1 MKIIA
6 IFLLSAMIC
15 LSQTREPVQQKLELK
30 GSLTYLSDTIA
41 PFKLD
46 KYLIFWQWGGSRKMT
61 KSLLVN
67 QANVVTYWGLHASDY
82 ADSISLFVQSSYNI
96 TVNGTNYIGN
106 LWSHCGYDNSIMFT
120 KSLQYDPS
128 LFIDSNNIYKLN
140 IRPDDNQK
148 CVFGFLRKVGT
159 SSRNFN
165 DSIYRWVIGSAT
177 AANTVVLENPWP
189 SNLLTYKEGSE
200 QIIYTPRDTTSA
212 DTLRIQQTALLNI
225 DINNNFSGKRYYL
238 SINLR
243 RGQGNLGQTDT
254 QVLKIEV
261 PFVYNNN
268 GIMTD
273 GMAVF
278 DSIPNDTIGRY
289 YSLPK
294 NRGNVC
300 KLKGAG
306 ISGSNSII
314 ITKKMLPPTSID
326 NSDITISGFIDFSK
340 HITNNYPLKE
350 KDVAGSAANGRIE
363 DLKIKVTYLGGGSI
377 AIKDIKFETVNAR
390 TMFHSYYD
398 TLIMAGVQKD
408 IKMIEDTAYSNRGI
422 TIGRFATHV
431 EGSPIHWGS
440 ERYFNK
446 LIGDLSTGERGIY
459 LPLHYN
465 HYVGVVDAWYGTNQ
479 LAANVSVPYSRKKY
493 DNELTTSQKT
503 LGLINGYNGYHDS
516 AADKSSYETYLAF
529 YNYSNSTFYSLPI
542 TYFLEHSNLSDTNNL
557 AAYVGSMSYGANNW
571 RISSLANWEGY
582 LYRNYLQPINQGLIF
597 SNIKWWSQEF
607 TLNAIDTLNG
617 SPYKFF
623 QTDRPYT
630 AEELRQHCMTSLILA
645 CKGIGYDGPD
655 TYSGNRIYT
664 RMYDF
669 LNIQAEKRDSL
680 ERLSDIDFL
689 NSELAGSDFFR
700 DSNEICNLNA
710 HIYPLD
716 TIGKYLDRP
725 AKKIYY
731 GRRSQRM
738 ELLKIHQYIRNIED
752 TLKNFRLQCWLAK
765 GYKRWYSQSPDL
777 TSYELGKY
785 IDTNDIRTQ
794 EIYSGQPEGTS
805 QWRYQDSSFYDLTVL
820 KDVSTSANPDV
831 FYIGASNRRTSPLI
845 LENDTLRFYTG
856 SEFDD
861 RCDSGGLKLDGVFE
875 DSTYWRDKYWRKEGC
890 RIITLPFDYKDTLN
904 PNQYC
909 LLKVQE
915 LKAYDSVLSSDPWW
929 KKDKFNRYIDTI
941 IGMDNDL
948 AVKFQPGD
956 SKIFRIEIIRPQT
969 QTGNL
974 DFSNQ
979 TKLVSHPIIN
989 SNGTLN
995 DSLIMYH
1002 LTYSKKVPKAGNP
1015 SIIQNRIYYVGSEP
1029 IKKDVAS
1036 NENIVWRQPI
1046 DLSNNIRYTGNQ
1058 VRYLNSDP
1066 NYFDDCLYPSIVA
1079 RKAGNNLKVYVVF
1092 SVAKMDTL
1100 TCGSYS
1106 CDNDSTCYDLI
1117 NPIAEAILT
1126 YTVSAYPPLI
1136 SKNIIVPRVSGYLQ
1150 SNYPEVNGTPIIAA
1164 TNNYN
1169 YYAWSDLYCG
1179 IGVNYKLP
1187 NDSLFR
1193 PSTTKYLK
1201 YDSMGTI
1208 SSTLH
1213 PSFDNYNEP
1222 VYSSNACPL
1231 VWYEYIDFLN
1241 LPGQPGTSYYVPR
1254 RIIYTELY
1262 INQNNIYNILP
1273 NLPSGYPVQNNCL
1286 KISDN
1291 SNENVMPVVLRKWN
1305 IPNGPF
1311 SPLEYYDQIFWE
1323 SKKYF
1328 STPNEKSDLNYRA
1341 LYSDYWVGN
1350 GSLTSTKYIT
1360 TFLNILGGSQ
1370 SENLLQPNITT
1381 GDSRFGYHSLNY
1393 PNNLTNSFN
1402 ILNFKDYYAPSS
1414 SNQILQMDY
1423 TSHSLFSQG
1432 NILRLGI
1439 PFLKVAEGNLSHLSK
1454 NWDYNRNSDNKM
1466 WRNRR
1471 IMESTNLIDS
1481 LSNKSLAPNARY
1493 FYRGADDDKVSEA
1506 FVGFIES
1513 YDRRFKYM
1521 INIPKVDENPIGL
1534 ILPYQEFTDSVGYT
1548 DYIEVPTDSI
1558 YSEWFHVQDVATLNY
1573 KLIFAD
1579 TILSNLYVQKQ
1590 STGDLIEIPRPEDF
1604 ESDMCFMVYLLIN
1617 GENDNYRL
1625 LLIKNAPKLVYEERL
1640 YVGNVDV
1647 QATFY
1652 AKGNSSQSKFID
1664 LGGKK
1669 VNETNNIEITAYPN
1683 PSSDILYF
1691 TANLPATE
1699 YLNKRYVKSKI
1710 NYTLTNSI
1718 GKVVTKK
1725 EGYPGDVIQ
1734 FNTSELPNG
1743 MYIIQAL
1750 TDIYN
1755 SNHYKNLNGYKSIII
1770 RH

>member
-1 MKIIA
+1 MRIIVIFFMSA
-6 IFLLSAMIC
+6 IIGFA
-15 LSQTREPVQQKLELK
+15 QTREPVQQMFEVNN
-30 GSLTYLSDTIA
+30 SNTYLSDSTGN
-41 PFKLD
+41 FKLNNMI
-46 KYLIFWQWGGSRKMT
+46 LGFQWGGTAKITESVFGNQADMWSHYDTTPNLYARNINSFLRSSYKTTINGVYYEGDLYTHGEYGTSIMWT
-61 KSLLVN
+61 KSLE
-67 QANVVTYWGLHASDY
+67 
-82 ADSISLFVQSSYNI
+82 
-96 TVNGTNYIGN
+96 
-106 LWSHCGYDNSIMFT
+106 
-120 KSLQYDPS
+120 YDPS
-128 LFIDSNNIYKLN
+128 LDIDSNDVTKLI
-140 IRPDDNQK
+140 IRPDDK
-148 CVFGFLRKVGT
+148 KRSVFGFLRKVGT

-165 DSIYRWVIGSAT
+165 DSIYRWVISSVT

-189 SNLLTYKEGSE
+189 YNLLTYWKGKEE
-200 QIIYTPRDTTSA
+200 PDYTPK
-212 DTLRIQQTALLNI
+212 DTLPSDTIRLIQEANLHRYV
-225 DINNNFSGKRYYL
+225 NNDFSGKRYYV

-243 RGQGNLGQTDT
+243 RTGNIIQDDT
-254 QVLKIEV
+254 PVLKIEV
-261 PFVYNNN
+261 PFIYKDTNRTYHP
-268 GIMTD
+268 GR
-273 GMAVF
+273 AVF
-278 DSIPNDTIGRY
+278 DSIPSTTSNNY
-289 YSLPK
+289 YNLPK
-294 NRGNVC
+294 NKGNVWQ
-300 KLKGAG
+300 LKPS
-306 ISGSNSII
+306 ISGDTALI
-314 ITKKMLPPTSID
+314 ITRKMLPLTGID
-326 NSDITISGFIDFSK
+326 NGDITISGFIDFSK
-340 HITNNYPLKE
+340 YKNIGNYPLKKSDKPGE
-350 KDVAGSAANGRIE
+350 SDTNNIE
-363 DLKIKVTYLGGGSI
+363 DLKLKVTYMGGCPI

-390 TMFHSYYD
+390 KMFHSYYD
-398 TLIMAGVQKD
+398 TLIVSGIQKD
-408 IKMIEDTAYSNRGI
+408 LKLYETAPYTNKNIK
-422 TIGRFATHV
+422 IGRFTTHV
-431 EGSPIHWGS
+431 ECSPICWGA

-446 LIGDLSTGERGIY
+446 LVGNLATGERGIF
-459 LPLHYN
+459 LPLHYQ
-465 HYVGVVDAWYGTNQ
+465 HYVCGPADAWYGTNQ
-479 LAANVSVPYSRKKY
+479 LAANVSVPYSRKVY
-493 DNELTTSQKT
+493 SANPNESIKA
-503 LGLINGYNGYHDS
+503 LGLINGYNGLNDTVPN
-516 AADKSSYETYLAF
+516 KSSYETYLA
-529 YNYSNSTFYSLPI
+529 YKNYSNGAFNNLSI
-542 TYFLEHSNLSDTNNL
+542 TYFQVHTNLSIDSNLT
-557 AAYVGSMSYGANNW
+557 AYEGSMSYGANNW
-571 RISSLANWEGY
+571 RISSLANWEGF
-582 LYRNYLQPINQGLIF
+582 LYKNFIKSPNNGLIF
-597 SNIKWWSQEF
+597 SNVKW
-607 TLNAIDTLNG
+607 LNEDFILNNYAKSG
-617 SPYKFF
+617 IADYKFF
-623 QTDRPYT
+623 GNYRPYT
-630 AEELRQHCMTSLILA
+630 AEELRLHSMLSLILA
-645 CKGIGYDGPD
+645 CKGLLYDGPD
-655 TYSGNRIYT
+655 TDTFNLEYS
-664 RMYDF
+664 RMYNFDHIPTTTRQ
-669 LNIQAEKRDSL
+669 NL
-680 ERLSDIDFL
+680 ERLSNYEFL
-689 NSELAGSDFFR
+689 NSETAGSDFILQSGDIR
-700 DSNEICNLNA
+700 QLNYF
-710 HIYPLD
+710 YPLD
-716 TIGKYLDRP
+716 TVAKYLERP
-725 AKKIYY
+725 ITKIYL

-738 ELLKIHQYIRNIED
+738 EMYKIHQFVRHNDSI
-752 TLKNFRLQCWLAK
+752 LVNFRLQCWLAK

-805 QWRYQDSSFYDLTVL
+805 QWRYQDSSFYDITVL

-845 LENDTLRFYTG
+845 LETDTLRFYTG

-929 KKDKFNRYIDTI
+929 KKDKFNRYVDTI

-1718 GKVVTKK
+1718 GKVIAKK
-1725 EGYPGDVIQ
+1725 DGYPGDVIR

-1750 TDIYN
+1750 PELNSSYN
-1755 SNHYKNLNGYKSIII
+1755 NNNLNGYKTIII
-1770 RH
+1770 QH